1 MTTVSSNSYALLFMK
16 IVMEDEIIEHGYI
29 KISNRKIAE
38 LGHMEQYSNPEKLE
52 EVHIHKELLAV
63 PGFIDIHI
71 HGLNGADVMDAT
83 EEALISM
90 ATTLPKEGTTGFLA
104 TTLTQDKSL
113 ISTALQNIHAYMEK
127 QTNNGSPSCE
137 LLGVHL
143 EGPFINVKRAGAQPT
158 PFILEPNVP
167 IFEQFQSDSG
177 NNIRIVTMAPELTE
191 GIVLVE
197 FLTKSGVITSIGHS
211 DALYSEMLEAMKAG
225 AEHITHFYN
234 GMRGNHHREP
244 GVAGTGLAHP
254 ELFLEMIADG
264 IHVHPAVVKA
274 TYLAKGADGMLLIT
288 DSMRAKW
295 LKNGEYDL
303 AGQKVKVQ
311 NKSAL
316 LEDGTIAGSVLK
328 MNEAVKNM
336 MDYTGCSM
344 NHAVQMASSN
354 PAKRL
359 NVWDRKGSI
368 AVGKDADI
376 VIVDDEMQVKM
387 TFCNGQLSYKGE

>member
-1 MTTVSSNSYALLFMK
+1 MASVSTNGYSLLSMK
-16 IVMEDEIIEHGYI
+16 IMMEYGMFEHGYI
-29 KISNRKIAE
+29 KIRNGMISE
-38 LGHMEQYSNPEKLE
+38 YGSMEQYSNPQNLE
-52 EVHIHKELLAV
+52 EIQFHKDLIAI

-83 EEALISM
+83 EEALESM
-90 ATTLPKEGTTGFLA
+90 AFTLPKEGTTSFLA
-104 TTLTQDKSL
+104 TTITQDKTN
-113 ISTALQNIHAYMEK
+113 ITTALQTIQSYIQK
-127 QTNNGSPSCE
+127 QNNDTPSSE

-143 EGPFINVKRAGAQPT
+143 EGPFINAKRAGAQPKS
-158 PFILEPNVP
+158 FILEPS
-167 IFEQFQSDSG
+167 IAQFTQFQIDSG
-177 NNIRIVTMAPELTE
+177 NNIKVVTMAPEQAA
-191 GIVLVE
+191 GIDLVK
-197 FLTKSGVITSIGHS
+197 FLSESGVIPSIGHS
-211 DALYSEMLEAMKAG
+211 DALYTEMLEAMNAG

-244 GVAGTGLAHP
+244 GVAGAGLAHP
-254 ELFLEMIADG
+254 ELFLEIIADG

-274 TYLAKGADGMLLIT
+274 TYLTKGAERLLLIT

-295 LKNGEYDL
+295 LENGEYDL

-311 NKSAL
+311 DKTAL

-336 MDYTGCSM
+336 MDYTGCNM
-344 NHAVQMASSN
+344 QQAVQMASSN

-359 NVWDRKGSI
+359 NVWSRKGSI

-376 VIVDDEMQVKM
+376 VIVNDEMQVKM
-387 TFCNGQLSYKGE
+387 TFCNGKQSYKGE